1 MVNKKTFEII
11 DAAEL
16 KAVAEEILENFK
28 NERIFLLN
36 GDLGA
41 GKTSL
46 CKEMIFFLTGI
57 DNATSPTFNIVNSYE
72 EIDKPGL
79 GNQVY
84 HYDLYRLKNNEEILE
99 LGMDECLNKINL
111 GNSYIFIEWPEKA
124 LKFLGRLN
132 RVNIEIKLR
141 QNYRSIEV
149 TLVNYI

>member
-1 MVNKKTFEII
+1 MHHKKTFEIVE
-11 DAAEL
+11 ASEL
-16 KAVAEEILENFK
+16 KAVAEQILQYFK

-46 CKEMIFFLTGI
+46 CKEMIFLLTGI

-72 EIDKPGL
+72 EIDKL
-79 GNQVY
+79 GDGKQVY

-99 LGMDECLNKINL
+99 LGMDESINNVIL
-111 GNSYIFIEWPEKA
+111 GDSYIFIEWPEKA
-124 LKFLGRLN
+124 LNFLGRLN

-141 QNYRSIEV
+141 QNCRSIEV